1 MIVDAND
8 FGVEI
13 LGKSNGIKSLSN
25 EFLSLLIKDNPAGQS
40 NELTPFILIKKVAKE
55 NENSIDN
62 SNNNLEKSE
71 KVEEDK

>member
-55 NENSIDN
+55 NENSVDDFEA
-62 SNNNLEKSE
+62 NLENSE

>member
-13 LGKSNGIKSLSN
+13 LGKSNSLEGLSN

-40 NELTPFILIKKVAKE
+40 DELTPFILIKKVAKE
-55 NENSIDN
+55 NENSVDDFEA
-62 SNNNLEKSE
+62 NLENSE